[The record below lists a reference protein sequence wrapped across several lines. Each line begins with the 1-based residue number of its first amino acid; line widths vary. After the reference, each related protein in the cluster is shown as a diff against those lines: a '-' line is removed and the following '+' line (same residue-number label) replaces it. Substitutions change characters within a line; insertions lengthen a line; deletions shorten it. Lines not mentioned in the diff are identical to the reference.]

1 MPQPPS
7 LRPPPRIESDRGTG
21 ISDPVQDPQAT
32 QGHRPRPWVVGL
44 IGELIITLAV
54 VVVVLPKMVDP
65 SDEETAL
72 GEPTTADDPALRT
85 PPPLIEEN
93 ATNPIL
99 NGLNRS
105 LDEALLQGRSA
116 LIARDPEAA
125 AAAFHRAS
133 ILDPDNAAAKDGLR
147 RTEILT
153 EVRDLEISAMSLE
166 SRGERTAA
174 AAAARRILKLDPTS
188 KIAREMVR
196 RLARQAY
203 EDAYHEL
210 VSRGLAALEAEN
222 YQQALEDFS
231 QASKSSPTAPEVVDG
246 LSRAKAGIH
255 RVKVNSHLMVAVAAE
270 EAEDWS
276 TAVDEYRSVLA
287 LEPALADARDGLVR
301 CGRRL
306 DLTRKMDYHL
316 AHPERLATTAVRRE
330 AADLTAEAKAISPRG
345 PRFSELID
353 RLDRLVTQSS
363 IPIPVVLESDGL
375 TKIMLYRVG
384 ELGAFDRRTVD
395 LRPGTYTAVGRRPGF
410 RDVRLEFKVDPSKAS
425 PTVVIQCKDRI

>member
-44 IGELIITLAV
+44 IGALIITLAV

-133 ILDPDNAAAKDGLR
+133 ILDP
-147 RTEILT
+147 
-153 EVRDLEISAMSLE
+153 
-166 SRGERTAA
+166 ER
-174 AAAARRILKLDPTS
+174 
-188 KIAREMVR
+188 
-196 RLARQAY
+196 
-203 EDAYHEL
+203 
-210 VSRGLAALEAEN
+210 
-222 YQQALEDFS
+222 
-231 QASKSSPTAPEVVDG
+231 
-246 LSRAKAGIH
+246 
-255 RVKVNSHLMVAVAAE
+255 
-270 EAEDWS
+270 
-276 TAVDEYRSVLA
+276 
-287 LEPALADARDGLVR
+287 DARDLR
-301 CGRRL
+301 CHGFHVEAL
-306 DLTRKMDYHL
+306 DDVGANVDDGEDTGANTNDD
-316 AHPERLATTAVRRE
+316 EETT
-330 AADLTAEAKAISPRG
+330 
-345 PRFSELID
+345 
-353 RLDRLVTQSS
+353 
-363 IPIPVVLESDGL
+363 
-375 TKIMLYRVG
+375 
-384 ELGAFDRRTVD
+384 
-395 LRPGTYTAVGRRPGF
+395 
-410 RDVRLEFKVDPSKAS
+410 
-425 PTVVIQCKDRI
+425 